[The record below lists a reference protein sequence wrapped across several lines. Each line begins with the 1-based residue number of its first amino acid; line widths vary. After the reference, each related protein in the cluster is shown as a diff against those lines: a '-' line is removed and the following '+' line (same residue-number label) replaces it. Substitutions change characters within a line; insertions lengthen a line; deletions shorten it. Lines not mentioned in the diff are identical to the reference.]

1 MTLSQEE
8 NIQYSRHL
16 IFNEIGEVGQ
26 QKLKNASVL
35 VIGAGGLGCPILQY
49 LTAAGVG
56 TIGIIDNDTVDQTNL
71 QRQILYRHCDINKYK
86 AEVAAKTLSQLN
98 PFITFNVFVEKLTIN
113 NALKLFKNYDI
124 IVDGTDN
131 FPTRYLIN
139 DAAVITN
146 KPVVFGS
153 IFKFEG
159 QVAVFNFQ
167 NGPTYRCLYP
177 NPPQQNTVPN
187 CSEIGVLG
195 VLPGIIGAIQANE
208 VLKII
213 CEIGEILS
221 GKLLTFNALTLEQH
235 ILNFKKSN
243 TSEIIHLNKS
253 YDYSCDIIE
262 KQTEIT
268 FEQLKKT
275 IENYTLLDVRSYLE
289 REHFNIGGIHI
300 PLGELEQR
308 YLEIPI
314 QKNVVVYCK
323 AGIRSK
329 IAIEILE
336 EKALN
341 ISFINLKNGI
351 S

>member
-243 TSEIIHLNKS
+243 ISEIIHLNKS